1 MHFLQ
6 IPDAIIGN
14 PVGEE
19 GRGGFDSALDSS
31 GDTLG
36 TPGGPFTGVNGSIY
50 GGNSGAPCCTL
61 LPPGPTVGSRYGEY
75 CTLKYGEFSGLQ
87 APVYGRVDTM
97 GYRAPSFQI
106 DEAVRLLQVSSN
118 Q

>member
-14 PVGEE
+14 SVG
-19 GRGGFDSALDSS
+19 GGSRGFDSALDSS

-36 TPGGPFTGVNGSIY
+36 TPGGPYRGVEGSIY
-50 GGNSGAPCCTL
+50 GGSSEAPCCAL
-61 LPPGPTVGSRYGEY
+61 ALAPTVESRYGEY
-75 CTLKYGEFSGLQ
+75 CTLKYEPYTGVQG
-87 APVYGRVDTM
+87 PVYGRVDTM
-97 GYRAPSFQI
+97 EYRAPSFQI
-106 DEAVRLLQVSSN
+106 DEAVRLLQVSTN